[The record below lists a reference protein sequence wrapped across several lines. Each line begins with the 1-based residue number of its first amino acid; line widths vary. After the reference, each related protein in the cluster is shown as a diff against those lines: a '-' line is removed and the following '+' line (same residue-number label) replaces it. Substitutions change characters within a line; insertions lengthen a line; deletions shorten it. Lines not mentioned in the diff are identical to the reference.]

1 MLLHPIYAHF
11 TARFSPLA
19 RKAVTKSSICNIIA
33 LYPKGGGKLK
43 VELKIS
49 KEVKEPYAV
58 IYSDSLTDEITSAV
72 MYLENTGKIITGE
85 DNGRIAVLQPS
96 EIYMVRVENE
106 RTVLYGEDKKFL
118 SPKRLYQLEQQL
130 GNGFMKISKS
140 TVINLSH
147 IKCVE
152 PSFKG
157 MMSLV
162 MKNGL
167 KDWISRKYLPDFKK
181 YLGI

>member
-1 MLLHPIYAHF
+1 MLLHQIYAHF

-106 RTVLYGEDKKFL
+106 RTVIYGENKKFI
-118 SPKRLYQLEQQL
+118 SPKRLYQIEQQL

-152 PSFKG
+152 PSFKS

>member
-1 MLLHPIYAHF
+1 MLSLPIYAHF

-19 RKAVTKSSICNIIA
+19 SKAVTKSSICNIIA

-58 IYSDSLTDEITSAV
+58 IYSESLTDEITSAV

-106 RTVLYGEDKKFL
+106 RTVIYGKDKKFV
-118 SPKRLYQLEQQL
+118 SPKRLYQLEEQL

>member
-33 LYPKGGGKLK
+33 LYPKGGDKLK

-106 RTVLYGEDKKFL
+106 HTAIYGENKKFL
-118 SPKRLYQLEQQL
+118 SQKRLYQLEQQL

>member
-1 MLLHPIYAHF
+1 MLSLPIYAHF

-19 RKAVTKSSICNIIA
+19 SKAVTKSSICNIIA

-85 DNGRIAVLQPS
+85 DNGRIVILQPS
-96 EIYMVRVENE
+96 EIYIVRVENE
-106 RTVLYGEDKKFL
+106 RTVIYGENKKFF
-118 SPKRLYQLEQQL
+118 SPKRLYQLEEQL

-140 TVINLSH
+140 TVVNLSH